1 MDIENLLFDQV
12 KKPKDHLMTKVVN
25 VYDNKYRIN
34 VYIETTIDNLVRRK
48 IQSSY
53 FARLDDNK
61 LQIIDLKA

>member
-1 MDIENLLFDQV
+1 MDIENLLYEQV
-12 KKPKDHLMTKVVN
+12 EKPKNHLMTKIIN

-34 VYIETTIDNLVRRK
+34 VYVETISDNLVKRK